1 MAHVDSTANCKP
13 LELNPLNMHIV
24 YYIIPILHMLIAD
37 NKLLCCP
44 SVGKCGK
51 CFSAQLFWDNSQTTK
66 LLTH

>member
-24 YYIIPILHMLIAD
+24 YYIIPILHMLIAG
-37 NKLLCCP
+37 NKLFYRP
-44 SVGKCGK
+44 SV
-51 CFSAQLFWDNSQTTK
+51 AQLFWDNSQTTK